1 MVSRVLERKAEAWAR
16 RAARVRDPEVVAAEL
31 AACRETIAAVVERLR
46 EVRLLDDAAFAE
58 TRARRLGGE
67 GRSRRAI
74 AAHLAGKGVDS
85 TTARQVLPDTESELA
100 AALVFAR
107 KRRIGP
113 FERDAGR
120 SSKGEEDDE
129 RRRRLAAMARA
140 GYDWDLC
147 ERVFGMDLEQAEE
160 ILARARR

>member
-1 MVSRVLERKAEAWAR
+1 MVSRVLERKTAAWAR
-16 RAARVRDPEVVAAEL
+16 RAARTQQPEVVAAEL

-46 EVRLLDDAAFAE
+46 EVRLVDDASFAE

-74 AAHLAGKGVDS
+74 AAHLEAKGVDS
-85 TTARQVLPDTESELA
+85 TTARQALPDAESELA

-120 SSKGEEDDE
+120 SWKGDEDDE
-129 RRRRLAAMARA
+129 RRRGLTAMARA

-147 ERVFGMDLEQAEE
+147 ERIFAMDLEQAEE
-160 ILARARR
+160 IIARSRR